1 MHYRSRV
8 EKILTEADPAGRG
21 DRADVVI
28 SAADGHATILNM
40 LEGRFISEKIRGYY
54 EKRSHANPS
63 ARLNRSGWTEPL
75 FANSV
80 RARGRS
86 GLTENNE
93 KYKGV
98 GGSVF
103 FFP

>member
-40 LEGRFISEKIRGYY
+40 LEGRFISERSAAIMRSAVLQTHPRGLIAAVG
-54 EKRSHANPS
+54 RNPC
-63 ARLNRSGWTEPL
+63 LPTPY
-75 FANSV
+75 
-80 RARGRS
+80 ARG
-86 GLTENNE
+86 
-93 KYKGV
+93 V
-98 GGSVF
+98 GAG
-103 FFP
+103 